1 MNNQLATDIQWD
13 VVGKLYSRLQRLTPG
28 TQEAE
33 AIDHAIT
40 LALNPERQAQNVSFL
55 VYDVLRNARYS
66 RQRTQKRCGDL
77 SKKLNAYATQT
88 AAHINCKTPE
98 AICIA
103 QEIEAEIRQTLAQGD
118 SHMMR
123 CFEGMLVGE
132 SISET
137 ATACGISRRSV
148 DRARQKIRAISRPF
162 FFEQEAG

>member
-1 MNNQLATDIQWD
+1 MKPKLSQDIRWD
-13 VVGKLYSRLQRLTPG
+13 VVEKLYSRLQRLTPG

-66 RQRTQKRCGDL
+66 RRRTQKRCGEL
-77 SKKLNAYATQT
+77 SKKLNVYATQT
-88 AAHINCKTPE
+88 AAHLNCKTPE

-103 QEIEAEIRQTLAQGD
+103 QEIEVKIRETLAQRD
-118 SHMMR
+118 SHIMR
-123 CFEGMLVGE
+123 CFEGMLLGE

-148 DRARQKIRAISRPF
+148 DRARQKIRTISRPF
-162 FFEQEAG
+162 FFEEEVG

>member
-1 MNNQLATDIQWD
+1 MNPKLSQDIRWD
-13 VVGKLYSRLQRLTPG
+13 VVGKLYSRLQRLIPG

-66 RQRTQKRCGDL
+66 RRRTQKRCGDF

-88 AAHINCKTPE
+88 AAHLNCKTPE

-103 QEIEAEIRQTLAQGD
+103 QEIEAKIRETLAQSD

-137 ATACGISRRSV
+137 AIACWISRRSV
-148 DRARQKIRAISRPF
+148 DRARQKIRTISRPF
-162 FFEQEAG
+162 FFEQEVG

>member
-1 MNNQLATDIQWD
+1 MNLKLSQDIRWD

-66 RQRTQKRCGDL
+66 RRRTQKRCGEL
-77 SKKLNAYATQT
+77 SKKLNVYATQT
-88 AAHINCKTPE
+88 AAHLNCKTPE

-103 QEIEAEIRQTLAQGD
+103 QEIEVKIRETLAQRD
-118 SHMMR
+118 SHIMR
-123 CFEGMLVGE
+123 CFEGMW
-132 SISET
+132 
-137 ATACGISRRSV
+137 
-148 DRARQKIRAISRPF
+148 D
-162 FFEQEAG
+162 

>member
-1 MNNQLATDIQWD
+1 MNNYFAPDIRWD

-33 AIDHAIT
+33 AVDHAIT

-66 RQRTQKRCGDL
+66 KQRAQKRRSEL
-77 SKKLNAYATQT
+77 FKKLNAYTRQT
-88 AAHINCKTPE
+88 AAHINNETPE
-98 AICIA
+98 AVCIA
-103 QEIEAEIRQTLAQGD
+103 QEIEVKIREILAQGD
-118 SHMMR
+118 SYMIR
-123 CFEGMLVGE
+123 CFDGMLVGE

-148 DRARQKIRAISRPF
+148 DRARHKIRTISHPF
-162 FFEQEAG
+162 FFEQEAS

>member
-1 MNNQLATDIQWD
+1 MNLKLSQDIRWD

-66 RQRTQKRCGDL
+66 RRRTQKRCGEL
-77 SKKLNAYATQT
+77 SKKLNVYATQT
-88 AAHINCKTPE
+88 AAHLNCKTPE

-103 QEIEAEIRQTLAQGD
+103 QEIEVKIRETLAQRD
-118 SHMMR
+118 SHIMR
-123 CFEGMLVGE
+123 CFEGMLLGE

-148 DRARQKIRAISRPF
+148 DRARQKIRTISRPF
-162 FFEQEAG
+162 FFEEEVG

>member
-1 MNNQLATDIQWD
+1 MNPKLSQDIRWD

-40 LALNPERQAQNVSFL
+40 LALNLERQAHNVSFL

-66 RQRTQKRCGDL
+66 RRRTQKRCGDL
-77 SKKLNAYATQT
+77 SKKLNAYATQI
-88 AAHINCKTPE
+88 AAHLNCATPK

-103 QEIEAEIRQTLAQGD
+103 QEIEAKIRETLAQGD

-123 CFEGMLVGE
+123 CFEGMLLGE

-148 DRARQKIRAISRPF
+148 DRARQKIRTISRPF
-162 FFEQEAG
+162 FFEQEVG